1 MLSGSFF
8 CANKRIII
16 IRRHR
21 SIISGI
27 VFTVSEIFF
36 IISKMFFTV
45 P

>member
-1 MLSGSFF
+1 MLY
-8 CANKRIII
+8 AKKRATI
-16 IRRHR
+16 IRHHR

-27 VFTVSEIFF
+27 VFTFPEIFF